1 MIWCAWLFYGAC
13 AVYVVVYLHVC
24 LGCLGDGWV
33 CLVVAFDVVLFVYLV
48 VRRSCGL
55 SVSR

>member
-24 LGCLGDGWV
+24 FGCLGDGWV
-33 CLVVAFDVVLFVYLV
+33 CLVVLFVYLV